1 MQKDLKVRG
10 LSTKDRLSQV
20 EDQFKFWQS
29 SGVKTGPAAPKGQ
42 TRFITISR
50 EYGCAGFRIA
60 DSLAEILNDQPSPGQ
75 PPWTVY
81 DHKLIDTV
89 CQDHNLSRM
98 LVRDMDNQRKFQFGE
113 IVTGIFTGEPSSLQV
128 FKKFAETIFKLAANG
143 RVILIGRGSS
153 VITSKLRGGLHVR
166 VVAPMD
172 WRVKQVA
179 EFEDISDLKEA
190 RRYVEKNDRER
201 GRFVQDYCA
210 ADLKEPSLYDL
221 ICNQQRLGVEG
232 IIDLI
237 VKAIAF
243 KEKQVQPELQTV

>member
-1 MQKDLKVRG
+1 MQKDLKPRG

-20 EDQFKFWQS
+20 EEQFKFWQS
-29 SGVKTGPAAPKGQ
+29 AGRSELAAPKGQ
-42 TRFITISR
+42 IKFITISR

-60 DSLAEILNDQPSPGQ
+60 DKLAEILNQQPLAGL

-89 CQDHNLSRM
+89 CQDHNLSRL
-98 LVRDMDNQRKFQFGE
+98 LVKSMDTQRKFQFGE

-153 VITSKLRGGLHVR
+153 VITSKLSGGLHVR
-166 VVAPMD
+166 IVAPLD

-179 EFEDISDLKEA
+179 AFEHIEDMKEA
-190 RRYVEKNDRER
+190 KRHVVRNDRER

-210 ADLKEPSLYDL
+210 ADLKEPQLYDL
-221 ICNQQRLGVEG
+221 VCNQQRLGVEK
-232 IIDLI
+232 ITDLI
-237 VKAIAF
+237 LAAIENTHAAR
-243 KEKQVQPELQTV
+243 VHALQAI